1 MKRKTSFPFAFCSL
15 IRTFAAE
22 MVMHGC
28 FIRAIK
34 GNQVKDLSSTRYCD
48 PYYGKSRQ
56 SHWRCAN
63 K

>member
-1 MKRKTSFPFAFCSL
+1 
-15 IRTFAAE
+15 